1 MPLRQPVRAEIVMIV
16 QGSVLT
22 CGGPSALAWSSGIA
36 RGPESTRTWA
46 EPSQSFSSRS
56 RSNASNPNASV
67 NKVSVALLS
76 SLPDSAREAG
86 P

>member
-1 MPLRQPVRAEIVMIV
+1 MHWP
-16 QGSVLT
+16 
-22 CGGPSALAWSSGIA
+22 GPRGIA

-76 SLPDSAREAG
+76 SLPDSAREAVSLSCLG
-86 P
+86 RTSTSPCALGCSHR